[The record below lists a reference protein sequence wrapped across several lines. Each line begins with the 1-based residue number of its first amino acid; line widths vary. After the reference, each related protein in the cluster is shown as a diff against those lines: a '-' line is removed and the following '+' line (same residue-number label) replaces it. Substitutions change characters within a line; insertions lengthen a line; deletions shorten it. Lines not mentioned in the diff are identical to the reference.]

1 MSKIELL
8 VVVVVIGL
16 PFILYYMHTE
26 TYKEE
31 VQSKPVKGN
40 LLDVY
45 HDVCVKELSDK
56 IINMDDTDKLYMSND
71 AELRYLARSYLRDV
85 LFDFDI
91 CDGDLDCQYFLL
103 NSEDVID
110 DIIDIINDYYTED
123 NRTEETMVSVIHRV
137 DKALIMFEDIIHDLL
152 REEDELDR
160 ECKKESVSFDNA
172 FNKFLKDVGRENNK
186 WG

>member
-71 AELRYLARSYLRDV
+71 AELRYLARSYLSQV
-85 LFDFDI
+85 LLDFDI
-91 CDGDLDCQYFLL
+91 CDGTLDCQYFLL
-103 NSEDVID
+103 NSE
-110 DIIDIINDYYTED
+110 DIINDYYTED

-137 DKALIMFEDIIHDLL
+137 DKALIMFEDIIHELL
-152 REEDELDR
+152 REEDGLDK
-160 ECKKESVSFDNA
+160 EYKKESVSFDNA